1 MLVRRTGRR
10 PQIVGVAVNN
20 KEAKPPLPSPVAD
33 GGGGERSKPEGG
45 FAPGGRSTYRK
56 EVRLTERAS
65 THAITLRRQAT
76 PPERLLWSRLK
87 RGQVGGYKFRRQHPL
102 GPYIADFYCHQ
113 AAFVVEIDGMTHSGD
128 RKKSDGIRDVWM
140 DERRIGVLRVRAVD
154 VFRDLDNVLSTIL
167 RMVED
172 RLRKE

>member
-1 MLVRRTGRR
+1 M
-10 PQIVGVAVNN
+10 NN

-56 EVRLTERAS
+56 EVRPTERAS

-128 RKKSDGIRDVWM
+128 RKAKDQ
-140 DERRIGVLRVRAVD
+140 ERNTCMEENRIGVPRVRAVD
-154 VFRDLDNVLSTIL
+154 VFRDMDNVLSTIL
-167 RMVED
+167 WTVEE
-172 RLRKE
+172 RLREK

>member
-1 MLVRRTGRR
+1 M
-10 PQIVGVAVNN
+10 IN
-20 KEAKPPLPSPVAD
+20 KEAQPPLSSPVAD

-45 FAPGGRSTYRK
+45 SSPGGRPTYRK
-56 EVRLTERAS
+56 EVHPTVRAS
-65 THAITLRRQAT
+65 TQAITLRRQAT

-102 GPYIADFYCHQ
+102 GPYIADFYCHEV
-113 AAFVVEIDGMTHSGD
+113 ALVVEIDGSTHSGD
-128 RKKSDGIRDVWM
+128 RKKSDGIRDAWM

-154 VFRDLDNVLSTIL
+154 VYRDLDNVLATIL

-172 RLRKE
+172 RSLEK